1 MEASEPRTDRRESGY
16 TLIELLIGVTMMLIV
31 LGAGFTLLQ
40 IVMRSEPEIR
50 STNSSIQDGQIAA
63 ERIIRELR
71 QTSSVNAA
79 TASSLSVDTY
89 LQQTSSCAGAGG
101 TAETARE
108 CRVVYSCGS
117 TSCTRTVSETDG
129 TGAQTATV
137 ITGLTNGN
145 VFSYSPSATAPT
157 TISLTLQLA
166 GDAPDDAIT
175 ISDGV
180 VLRNVS
186 GALGA

>member
-1 MEASEPRTDRRESGY
+1 MEAFEPTTDRRESGY
-16 TLIELLIGVTMMLIV
+16 TLVELLIGITMMLIV
-31 LGAGFTLLQ
+31 VGAGFTLLQ

-50 STNSSIQDGQIAA
+50 AVNSSIQDGQIAA
-63 ERIIRELR
+63 ERMTRELR
-71 QTSSVNAA
+71 QAFAVNSATPNSV
-79 TASSLSVDTY
+79 SVDTY
-89 LQQTSSCAGAGG
+89 LQQSTSCAGPGG

-108 CRVVYSCGS
+108 CRVVYTCGS
-117 TSCTRTVSETDG
+117 GSCTRTVSEVN
-129 TGAQTATV
+129 GAAPATATAV
-137 ITGLTNGN
+137 TGLTNSN

-157 TISLTLQLA
+157 AITLTLQLA

-186 GALGA
+186 GALGG